1 MDFDLS
7 ESQLAW
13 QKKAKEFAKVQIAP
27 NIEKLETDL
36 IFRQELFEQMAKQDF
51 FTFAIPP
58 NEEGDQLGYLL
69 ALKEI
74 AKVDAGIAVAMSV
87 TSMVAEAIW
96 HYGTLDQQER
106 YLAIISSGECVP
118 ASFAI
123 TEKNAGSDIKAIQT
137 SYSIDPNNP
146 DDYILNGE
154 KQLITNADSA
164 KVILVVA
171 KLHPSQKGSP
181 EVFSAFLVDQKTPG
195 ITIPKKERKL
205 GLLTANLVSIRFD
218 HCKISKNQLLGKEG
232 MGFKI
237 ALSSL
242 DRGRLSVA
250 AQSFGIAEAAFDAA
264 LEYAKSRQQFGT
276 PISQQQAIAFKL
288 ADMRVK
294 LDASELLIF
303 KAVWLSAKGASFT
316 AEASTAKLFC
326 SEAANWIANEAL
338 QIHGGCGYTKD
349 YLVEKYF
356 RDARVTTLYEGT
368 SEIQRLIIARHLLT

>member
-1 MDFDLS
+1 MDLELS

-13 QKKAKEFAKVQIAP
+13 QKKAKEFAADKIAP
-27 NIEKLETDL
+27 HIEKLETDYN
-36 IFRQELFEQMAKQDF
+36 FRQELFQQMVEEDF

-58 NEEGDQLGYLL
+58 NEEGDLIAYLL

-74 AKVDAGIAVAMSV
+74 SKVDAGIAVAMSV

-96 HYGTLDQQER
+96 HYGNSNQQER
-106 YLAIISSGECVP
+106 YLAKFSSGECIP
-118 ASFAI
+118 ASFAL

-146 DDYILNGE
+146 DIYILNGE
-154 KQLITNADSA
+154 KQFITNGDSA

-171 KLHPSQKGSP
+171 KLDPSPKNNP
-181 EVFSAFLVDQKTPG
+181 DVFSAFLVDYQTQG
-195 ITIPKKERKL
+195 LTIPKKERKL
-205 GLLTANLVSIRFD
+205 GLLTANLVSLKFD
-218 HCKISKNQLLGKEG
+218 HCKLSKNQLLGKEG

-242 DRGRLSVA
+242 DSGRLSVA
-250 AQSFGIAEAAFDAA
+250 AQSLGIAEAAFEAA
-264 LEYAKSRQQFGT
+264 VEYAKSRHQFGA
-276 PISQQQAIAFKL
+276 PISQQQAVAFKL

-294 LDASELLIF
+294 LDAGELLIF
-303 KAVWLSAKGASFT
+303 KAVWLRSKGLPST

-326 SEAANWIANEAL
+326 SEAANWIVNEAL
-338 QIHGGCGYTKD
+338 QIHGGYGYIKD

-368 SEIQRLIIARHLLT
+368 SEIQRLIIARHLLA